1 MLRFKEQLS
10 SQSNLS
16 ATLLNNMLTELK
28 KSLWKHFG
36 ASIDMLGNAVAMW
49 PDENWNTKKKFFYN
63 AYHCLVFLDYYLTI
77 PPKDFISPLP
87 YTLTEPEHIPID
99 AIDDVVP
106 NRIYSKKELLDYLQF
121 SRKKCHDFIA
131 GLTEEKLNEPWISGS
146 GNMNL
151 DLASSGS
158 LSYSVLDILLYNMKH
173 VQHHAA
179 QLNLL
184 LRQTINNAPDYVSM
198 AEDDL

>member
-1 MLRFKEQLS
+1 MLK
-10 SQSNLS
+10 N
-16 ATLLNNMLTELK
+16 AII
-28 KSLWKHFG
+28 LW
-36 ASIDMLGNAVAMW
+36 
-49 PDENWNTKKKFFYN
+49 PEEYWNTSKKFFYN

-77 PPKDFISPLP
+77 PPQNFSSMLP
-87 YTLTEPEHIPID
+87 YTLTEPGNIPKD

-106 NRIYSKKELLDYLQF
+106 DRIYNKKELLDYLQ
-121 SRKKCHDFIA
+121 SNREKCRKVIT
-131 GLTEEKLNEPWISGS
+131 GLTEEKLKERWIHGS
-146 GNMNL
+146 GKM
-151 DLASSGS
+151 DLELSGRDA
-158 LSYSVLDILLYNMKH
+158 LNFSVLEILFYNMRH